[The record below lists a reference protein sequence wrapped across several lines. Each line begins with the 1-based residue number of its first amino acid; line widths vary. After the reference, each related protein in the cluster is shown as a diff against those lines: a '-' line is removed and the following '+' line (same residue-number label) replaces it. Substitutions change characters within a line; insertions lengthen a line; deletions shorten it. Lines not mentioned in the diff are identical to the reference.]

1 LKKTFPVIL
10 AFSIV
15 LLFLIQSAGTL
26 IESIYILDLMNTNLD
41 AKVLG
46 VLFFFTPLLVIPFI
60 RKFPRQILWISFA
73 VLLLSRGLLP
83 YLDTSNRMLASGF
96 ATGASLSLFFLLLL
110 SKPRGETQSQAGLWG
125 SAGMAMAVGFSVLLR
140 TLDFGIDYSLTSQ
153 GGWGGWAFGLALGW
167 MLAHLDLDVGPAPE
181 TNSLGAT
188 PAILGFFLV
197 LALVWFAFS
206 APSVIARWTEG
217 SYPLIVIIVS
227 LLALGWVLVTLLG
240 PHLFD
245 RIDHRLLVVW
255 NILFTLC
262 LTGTILVHGVPF
274 PPTSASAPV
283 VVGSPAWWQAI
294 PLVLMLLLF
303 PVIFCDLRF
312 FLDQVNRAIPSPS
325 RLVPGIL
332 VGGFV
337 LILLI
342 FSNIFTNVWGYVKPV
357 SLVFRGKYWLPFFLL
372 AGIITLLIWRLK
384 RVSSS
389 TPVKESGVSFP
400 WAWTLLLGFVFLGT
414 LVRLLPAKR
423 VQVNAAGRTSLLVM
437 TFNTQGANDG
447 SAQKS
452 YDRQLALI
460 SSVSPDILSLQE
472 TDTTRISLNNNDY
485 VRYYAESLG
494 YYSYFGPTTVAGT
507 FGTAIL
513 SKFPLENT
521 HTIFSYSDT
530 DEIGTAAAE
539 IEVGGLHFNIYDVHP
554 DGSDTAKMVF
564 AQTLLD
570 ISRNDPYVI
579 ALGDYNLRDY
589 EVPYQLIN
597 SVYTNV
603 WTSVYP
609 TKVSPSGIDISGDNR
624 IDHIFVSHTLGV
636 RDPVYVLPP
645 ASATDHP
652 VHWAEIF
659 WRNP

>member
-1 LKKTFPVIL
+1 MKKTFPVIL

-26 IESIYILDLMNTNLD
+26 VESIYILDLMNTNLD

-46 VLFFFTPLLVIPFI
+46 VLFFFTPILAIPFI
-60 RKFPRQILWISFA
+60 KRFPRQVLWVTFA
-73 VLLLSRGLLP
+73 ILLLSRGLLP
-83 YLDTSNRMLASGF
+83 YLDTSNRMLASGL
-96 ATGASLSLFFLLLL
+96 ATGASLSMFFLLLQ
-110 SKPRGETQSQAGLWG
+110 SKPRGEARSQAGLWG

-153 GGWGGWAFGLALGW
+153 GGWGGWAFGLALGG
-167 MLAHLDLDVGPAPE
+167 MLAHLDLDAVPAPE
-181 TNSLGAT
+181 TKPVGAT

-197 LALVWFAFS
+197 LILVWFAFS

-217 SYPLIVIIVS
+217 SYPLIVIIIS
-227 LLALGWVLVTLLG
+227 LLALGWVLLTLVS
-240 PHLFD
+240 PHFFD
-245 RIDHRLLVVW
+245 RLGHRLLVVW
-255 NILFTLC
+255 NILFTVC
-262 LTGTILVHGVPF
+262 LTGTILAHGVPF
-274 PPTSASAPV
+274 PLTPSSAPV
-283 VVGSPAWWQAI
+283 VVGPPALWQAV
-294 PLVLMLLLF
+294 PLVLLLLLF
-303 PVIFCDLRF
+303 PVIFLDLRF
-312 FLDQVNRAIPSPS
+312 FLDQVNRATPSPV

-332 VGGFV
+332 LGGFV
-337 LILLI
+337 LILLV

-357 SLVFRGKYWLPFFLL
+357 SLIFRGKYWLPFFLS

-384 RVSSS
+384 KISPSAVR
-389 TPVKESGVSFP
+389 ESGSEFP
-400 WAWTLLLGFVFLGT
+400 WAWTLLVGLVFLGT
-414 LVRLLPAKR
+414 LIRIFPQKR
-423 VQVNAAGRTSLLVM
+423 VQVDAAGRTSLLVM

-452 YDRQLALI
+452 FDRQLALI
-460 SSVSPDILSLQE
+460 RSVSPDILSLQE

-513 SKFPLENT
+513 SKFPLEKT

-539 IEVGGLHFNIYDVHP
+539 VEVGGLQFNIFDVHP

-570 ISRNDPYVI
+570 VSKDDSYVI

-589 EVPYQLIN
+589 EAAYQLIN
-597 SVYTNV
+597 SMYTNA

-609 TKVSPSGIDISGDNR
+609 SKISTSGVDMSGDNR
-624 IDHIFVSHTLGV
+624 IDHIFVSHTLVV

-652 VHWAEIF
+652 VHWAEVI
-659 WRNP
+659 WGNP